1 MYTKEV
7 LTITNEIDFLK
18 IKKIG
23 EENTVNIN
31 FHYANT
37 EEAAITILKLF
48 IETKNT
54 NLPDLI
60 IVDINF
66 INKKNI
72 DIIWFFE
79 KNVTLKI
86 IPLII
91 LGEFNS
97 YYKLSNSFKKYSNCW
112 LPKPNDE
119 KEFEKVIQSIF
130 FFWFKIAKLPNK
142 NYI

>member
-79 KNVTLKI
+79 KNVT
-86 IPLII
+86 
-91 LGEFNS
+91 
-97 YYKLSNSFKKYSNCW
+97 C
-112 LPKPNDE
+112 
-119 KEFEKVIQSIF
+119 
-130 FFWFKIAKLPNK
+130 A
-142 NYI
+142 